1 MGRDSRLFRR
11 CFQILAYYFLITA
24 IHWYFLLQAT
34 GDVKEYAESDDGLSL
49 EVEQVNHISTIA
61 ETEIDMLNSGETATY
76 VIVPQQKH
84 AQYPASA
91 EKVENRKGFLVV
103 QTPVDRIYEDQ
114 HEQTSKVESLL
125 GVISERRIKARLE
138 ALASSPWSS
147 SLSEGEDTDP
157 QYFAALAGVCSP
169 R

>member
-1 MGRDSRLFRR
+1 M
-11 CFQILAYYFLITA
+11 
-24 IHWYFLLQAT
+24 
-34 GDVKEYAESDDGLSL
+34 
-49 EVEQVNHISTIA
+49 EQVNHISTIA

-76 VIVPQQKH
+76 VIVPQQKQ

-103 QTPVDRIYEDQ
+103 QTPVDRIYEKQ

-157 QYFAALAGVCSP
+157 QYFAALAGVCSS